1 MKKELLACKRDDSIF
16 NYREKSYDWQIA
28 LAYDFAELK
37 SLYLAA
43 TTLMKC
49 TLKMYKL
56 LGA

>member
-1 MKKELLACKRDDSIF
+1 MKKELLACNRDNSIF
-16 NYREKSYDWQIA
+16 NYREKSYAWQIA

-43 TTLMKC
+43 TTFMKC
-49 TLKMYKL
+49 TRKRYKL